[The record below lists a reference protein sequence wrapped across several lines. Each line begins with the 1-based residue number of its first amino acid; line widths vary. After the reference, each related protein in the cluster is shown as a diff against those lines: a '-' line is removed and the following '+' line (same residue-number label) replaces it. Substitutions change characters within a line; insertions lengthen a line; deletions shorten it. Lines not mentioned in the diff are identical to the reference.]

1 MTDELAVQRAEEA
14 KQLLA
19 NPLFA
24 EAFAAIREEV
34 INQWTNS
41 KSNEDVGRE
50 KLWIT
55 LKLLDR
61 LQSQITQVV
70 QTGKV
75 AQASLLQ
82 KAKAA
87 ALKVGERLYNS

>member
-1 MTDELAVQRAEEA
+1 MTDERMVQRAEEA

-34 INQWTNS
+34 IEQWTNS
-41 KSNEDVGRE
+41 KATEEAGRE
-50 KLWIT
+50 KLWLT

-70 QTGKV
+70 HTGKV

-82 KAKAA
+82 RAKEA
-87 ALKVGERLYNS
+87 ALKTGQRLYNG